1 MAGRAAEIQGIRL
14 PRVGQE
20 HFISMMP
27 DPPPLSAPLLRALE
41 RHGTLITESAALAG
55 QRPYRPAVSRR
66 ISTVSFSS

>member
-41 RHGTLITESAALAG
+41 RHGTLISE
-55 QRPYRPAVSRR
+55 
-66 ISTVSFSS
+66 